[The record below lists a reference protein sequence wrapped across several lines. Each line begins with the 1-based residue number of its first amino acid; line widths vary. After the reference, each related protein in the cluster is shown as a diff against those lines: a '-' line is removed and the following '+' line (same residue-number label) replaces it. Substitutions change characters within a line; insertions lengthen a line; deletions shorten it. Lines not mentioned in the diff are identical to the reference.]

1 MQFVLDNSVT
11 MRWLFGDGR
20 KDGLAYADRVL
31 QALAGADGAAVVPA
45 IRALEVGNAVVRAE
59 AQGLLSEARSAEFL
73 GMLQQMPIEPDT
85 HTAQHAWADT
95 LQLARRHKLSSY
107 DASYLELALR
117 RGTPIATLDADLRRA
132 SVKAGVAQ
140 F

>member
-1 MQFVLDNSVT
+1 MRFVLDNSVT

-20 KDGLAYADRVL
+20 KDDLAYADRVL
-31 QALAGADGAAVVPA
+31 EVLTGHGSAAVVPA
-45 IRALEVGNAVVRAE
+45 IWALEVSNVVARAE
-59 AQGLLSEARSAEFL
+59 AQGGLSEARSAQFL
-73 GMLQQMPIEPDT
+73 GMLQQMPVELDS
-85 HTAQHAWADT
+85 HTAQHAWANT

-117 RGTPIATLDADLRRA
+117 RGLPLASLDTDLRKA
-132 SVKAGVAQ
+132 AVKAGVAR

>member
-20 KDGLAYADRVL
+20 KDDLAYADRVL
-31 QALAGADGAAVVPA
+31 QALVRDDTSAVVPA
-45 IRALEVGNAVVRAE
+45 IWSLEVSNVVVRAE
-59 AQGLLSEARSAEFL
+59 AQGTLSEARSAEFL
-73 GMLQQMPIEPDT
+73 GMLQQMPVEADIQ
-85 HTAQHAWADT
+85 TAHHAWANT

-117 RGTPIATLDADLRRA
+117 RGLPVATLDADLRRA

>member
-1 MQFVLDNSVT
+1 MRFVLDNSVT

-20 KDGLAYADRVL
+20 TAELAYADRVL
-31 QALAGADGAAVVPA
+31 QTLAQADNAAVVPA
-45 IRALEVGNAVVRAE
+45 IWTLEVSSVVVRAE
-59 AQGLLSEARSAEFL
+59 ARGLLSEARSAEFL

-85 HTAQHAWADT
+85 LSIQQAWADT

-117 RGTPIATLDADLRRA
+117 RGLPMATLDADLRKATSR
-132 SVKAGVAQ
+132 AGVAQ

>member
-20 KDGLAYADRVL
+20 KADLAFADRVL
-31 QALAGADGAAVVPA
+31 QTLAGDGSAALVPA
-45 IRALEVGNAVVRAE
+45 IWAFEVGNVVVRAE
-59 AQGLLSEARSAEFL
+59 AQGLLSEARSAAFL
-73 GMLQQMPIEPDT
+73 GMLQQMPVEADA
-85 HTAQHAWADT
+85 HTTQHAWADT

-107 DASYLELALR
+107 DASFLELALR
-117 RGTPIATLDADLRRA
+117 RGLPIATLDPDLRRA